1 MGCFQFLATV
11 NKIAKNTFI
20 LPFCGYLFVLLDEG
34 VELLSQRVD
43 ADFFFK
49 KIFYWSTVD
58 LQCLLI
64 SPIQQSDS

>member
-20 LPFCGYLFVLLDEG
+20 LPFCGYLFEFLLDEG

-43 ADFFFK
+43 AVFFFK
-49 KIFYWSTVD
+49 KYFIEV
-58 LQCLLI
+58 QLI
-64 SPIQQSDS
+64 YSVC